1 MEILSLLFSW
11 LVFVGGM
18 FICGAIIAFVLFS
31 LIFGA
36 IVIFDSRKVRKG
48 R

>member
-1 MEILSLLFSW
+1 MEILGLILSW
-11 LVFVGGM
+11 LMFVSTI